1 MVYVLWQM
9 ITNFAWIDATKID
22 WLMHTDIGA
31 RIYILTQEVKSIG
44 KSDLL
49 VVDAVDFVSGRHFS
63 ISFGELKSSTL

>member
-1 MVYVLWQM
+1 
-9 ITNFAWIDATKID
+9 
-22 WLMHTDIGA
+22 MHTDIGA